1 MTEKIPA
8 RKLPKIKISKER
20 IEDLKTISAMTK
32 MLAEDSELTKKIAD
46 AFLMSTQVDPK
57 DKVVALIELKE
68 AVTKLVSDKLKT
80 IPADKIATLFPYWYP
95 IIIQYWIPRYWIPY
109 IVWEGWVTY

>member
-1 MTEKIPA
+1 M
-8 RKLPKIKISKER
+8 
-20 IEDLKTISAMTK
+20 
-32 MLAEDSELTKKIAD
+32 TKKIAE

-57 DKVVALIELKE
+57 DKVVAQVELKE
-68 AVTKLVSDKLKT
+68 RVTKLVADKLRE

-109 IVWEGWVTY
+109 QVYLWEPYAGQM